1 MMMKKGYGAKPK
13 AGATKSAAK
22 PKSGK
27 AMAMKRKNTAK
38 KK

>member
-1 MMMKKGYGAKPK
+1 MMKKGYGAKPK
-13 AGATKSAAK
+13 AGAAKSDAK

-27 AMAMKRKNTAK
+27 AMAMKRKNTTK